1 MNKYLKLGL
10 SLVLDGIGYT
20 SFVIPVAGE
29 FSDVVWAPLSAYII
43 TRMYKGKQGRV
54 AGVIAFTEEA
64 LPFIDVLPTF
74 TIMWIYSY
82 VIEGKPKR
90 IGIKK
95 AP

>member
-10 SLVLDGIGYT
+10 SLILDGIGYT
-20 SFVIPVAGE
+20 SFVIPVVGE
-29 FSDVVWAPLSAYII
+29 FSDIVWAPLSAYII

-64 LPFIDVLPTF
+64 LPFVDVLPTF
-74 TIMWIYSY
+74 TLMWIYSY
-82 VIEGKPKR
+82 MVKGESKPMD
-90 IGIKK
+90 IKK

>member
-10 SLVLDGIGYT
+10 SILLDAIGYT

-54 AGVIAFTEEA
+54 AGAIAFTEEA
-64 LPFIDVLPTF
+64 LPFVDVLPTF
-74 TIMWIYSY
+74 TLMWVY
-82 VIEGKPKR
+82 VYALKSGNQKTDKN
-90 IGIKK
+90 
-95 AP
+95 